1 MNSKIKQL
9 QLIDYM
15 KNNKIDILLLQEHN
29 IRYKNKICNEIL
41 DLYHVTINL
50 SIAQKGGTAI
60 IINKKL
66 PVEIINQELS
76 ADSRITSIKIRL
88 YSQILKIIN
97 IYAPSGSD
105 NRERDEIFQK
115 DLLFYLRNY
124 INYTILA
131 GDWNCIESNRDSESR
146 TMQISKTLKNLINQI
161 QFKDAWISKKK
172 TIEYTYVRNNYG
184 SRLDRIYVKEIVNYI
199 TDINVKNVSFSD
211 HSSVIM
217 NLEVPNIPKIGR
229 YYWKLNVELLERDDI
244 KEKFK
249 NEWQKMK
256 CVINKYDSI
265 NTWWDMYAK
274 KQIRTFFTEIGKQEY
289 QMKQ

>member
-29 IRYKNKICNEIL
+29 IRYKNKLCNEIL
-41 DLYHVTINL
+41 DLYHVTINV
-50 SIAQKGGTAI
+50 SVAQKRVTVI

-105 NRERDEIFQK
+105 NRERDEIFQN

-124 INYTILA
+124 TNNTILA
-131 GDWNCIESNRDSESR
+131 GDWNCITSNRDSVSR
-146 TMQISKTLKNLINQI
+146 TMQISKTLKNLITQI

-172 TIEYTYVRNNYG
+172 TIEYVYVRNNYG

-217 NLEVPNIPKIGR
+217 NLEIPNIPKIGR
-229 YYWKLNVELLERDDI
+229 YYWKLNVELLERDNI
-244 KEKFK
+244 KEKF
-249 NEWQKMK
+249 
-256 CVINKYDSI
+256 
-265 NTWWDMYAK
+265 
-274 KQIRTFFTEIGKQEY
+274 
-289 QMKQ
+289 

>member
-29 IRYKNKICNEIL
+29 IRYKNKLCNEIL

-105 NRERDEIFQK
+105 NRERDEMF
-115 DLLFYLRNY
+115 
-124 INYTILA
+124 
-131 GDWNCIESNRDSESR
+131 
-146 TMQISKTLKNLINQI
+146 
-161 QFKDAWISKKK
+161 
-172 TIEYTYVRNNYG
+172 
-184 SRLDRIYVKEIVNYI
+184 
-199 TDINVKNVSFSD
+199 
-211 HSSVIM
+211 
-217 NLEVPNIPKIGR
+217 
-229 YYWKLNVELLERDDI
+229 
-244 KEKFK
+244 
-249 NEWQKMK
+249 
-256 CVINKYDSI
+256 
-265 NTWWDMYAK
+265 
-274 KQIRTFFTEIGKQEY
+274 
-289 QMKQ
+289 